1 MSNSNEII
9 DPALETND
17 MMVLVMA
24 EIQRKKIAGHHI
36 NSFNSLCK
44 KGIPQIVKD
53 LFEVNINQLKNE
65 RNKTDED
72 KLIDHFSIKVIFTD
86 SRVETPT
93 FFNETNTK
101 NQALWP
107 ALARLKGL
115 TYSGSIYISAK
126 VTAIATL
133 KDGSTRER
141 EAEVKDIYIG
151 AIPIMIGSEKC
162 YTYNQD
168 RAALKNMHEDPQDN
182 GGYFIIRGGEWSI
195 DSQENLVIN
204 SFHVY
209 RNMHANEVA
218 RGTFQSKP
226 GDAFENSYYM
236 VIRYLQNGALTAQI
250 TLNKEQSFEVPF
262 FLLFRAFGMNRDD
275 EILNHIV
282 YGLDNKDPV
291 TLHMLNVLTRA
302 MKTTVGGTNDRFAD
316 LVNPTTVEAAVASV
330 NSAAILERFSNIIYE
345 YTISGAYKKDENA
358 IKYIVNNTQN
368 QIDRIF
374 FPHIGTGPATRL
386 KKLRFFGHLINK
398 LLRVELGVLEGTD
411 RDSFKNKRVQAAG
424 VSLAKA
430 FKANFNTIV
439 VRDIK
444 KNLQRDFR
452 GNSFS
457 SIQLAEC
464 IRSAVMPRDLEKVMT
479 QSITSGNKTITV
491 RRNETTNRISSQ
503 QLYRKNDLH
512 VKSVANTIST
522 TNSSAAKKTERAEEM
537 RKVHP
542 TYIGY
547 IAITQSADTGE
558 KVGMSKQLAC
568 MASICEAS
576 SSEILKNHLLSDEEV
591 IPLDNLIDP
600 SLVTSKKLT
609 KIFVNGD
616 WVGFCEEGYK
626 LAAKYRTLRRTG
638 RIHQFTTIVW
648 ELLVRE
654 IHFWV
659 DVGRLIRPLVIV
671 YNNLNEILAAAAK
684 KRDRNKSAAERD
696 KISIPPFRQWIKL
709 TKNHI
714 NLLISGRI
722 TIDNLREDGILEY
735 ITPEELEGLYLAES
749 LKILKE
755 AAGNITKQYTHC
767 DIEQAIFGI
776 IELSSPNTN
785 HTPATRICMST
796 NQKKQ
801 SNSWFALN
809 WPYRI
814 DKNSF
819 LQYYCDTPI
828 VKVFSDAIVYPSGQ
842 NVMIAYQVAA
852 WNQEDSAIVKKSAI
866 DRGLFAGSK
875 FYFEK
880 TELEKDESFGNPDLT
895 KTINIKAEA
904 NYACTEKGFV
914 KEGTIVNKGD
924 VLIIKHAKLPKAE
937 KGKLYDDRSIV
948 YKFAEPAI
956 VEKVVVT
963 LNDEKKSMARV
974 KLRMIRPLQVGDKIS
989 SRSGNKSIV
998 ALIVPDADM
1007 PYTEDGQ
1014 IPDII
1019 INSHALPTR
1028 MTVGQFIETLQGAYC
1043 SMKGGLLDATP
1054 FAEKD
1059 INAMIDEAEKK
1070 YGITNAGHQRMY
1082 NGRTGIWM
1090 DAFIF
1095 CGIVSY
1101 QRLQKFALDQSYAM
1115 ETGPTCVLTRQPMD
1129 GKAKGGGMRIGG
1141 ISPKV
1146 AINFLFILSKKGNAR
1161 LVIMCFFFY

>member
-1 MSNSNEII
+1 MAESTDNQ
-9 DPALETND
+9 LKTND
-17 MMVLVMA
+17 MMALVMA
-24 EIQRKKIAGHHI
+24 EIRRKGIAGHHI
-36 NSFNSLCK
+36 NSFNSLCE
-44 KGIPQIVKD
+44 KGIPQIVKE
-53 LFEVNINQLKNE
+53 LFEVNINMLKNE
-65 RNKTDED
+65 RTKTDED

-86 SRVETPT
+86 SRIEQPTYFSETDSR
-93 FFNETNTK
+93 
-101 NQALWP
+101 NQPLHP
-107 ALARLKGL
+107 SRARVKGL
-115 TYSGSIYISAK
+115 TYSGNVFISAK
-126 VTAIATL
+126 ITAVATL
-133 KDGSTRER
+133 KDGTTRER
-141 EAEVKDIYIG
+141 EAEVKDIHIG
-151 AIPIMIGSEKC
+151 AIPIMIGSKLC

-168 RAALKNMHEDPQDN
+168 RVALKNMFEDPQDN

-236 VIRYLQNGALTAQI
+236 VVRYLQNGALTAQI

-302 MKTTVGGTNDRFAD
+302 MKTPVGGNNDRFAD
-316 LVNPTTVEAAVASV
+316 MVLPETSEQAAAA
-330 NSAAILERFSNIIYE
+330 NSPAAILERFANIILE
-345 YTISGAYKKDENA
+345 YTLAGTYKRDENA
-358 IKYIVNNTQN
+358 MKYVTNVTQN

-374 FPHIGTGPATRL
+374 FPHIGTGPAYRL

-398 LLRVELGVLEGTD
+398 LIRVEMGVLEGTD

-444 KNLQRDFR
+444 KNIQRDFR

-457 SIQLAEC
+457 AIQLADC
-464 IRSAVMPRDLEKVMT
+464 VRAAVAPRDLEKVMT

-512 VKSVANTIST
+512 VKSVANTITT

-576 SSEILKNHLLSDEEV
+576 SSEILKMKLLSDGDM
-591 IPLDNLIDP
+591 IPLDALKDP
-600 SLVTSKKLT
+600 ADVSRHNLT
-609 KIFVNGD
+609 KIMVNGD
-616 WVGFCEEGYK
+616 FIGFCRDGHK
-626 LAAKYRTLRRTG
+626 FVAKYRNYRRG
-638 RIHQFTTIVW
+638 GSIDAFTTIVW
-648 ELLVRE
+648 ELLIRE
-654 IHFWV
+654 IYFWV
-659 DVGRLIRPLVIV
+659 DVGRLIRPLCIV
-671 YNNLNEILAAAAK
+671 YNNLAEIEAAAAK
-684 KRDRNKSAAERD
+684 KRAAKTPAERD
-696 KISIPPFRQWIKL
+696 GIKMPAFRQWLKL
-709 TKNHI
+709 RKDHI
-714 NLLISGRI
+714 NALITGHA
-722 TIDNLREDGILEY
+722 TIDDLRAEGIIEY
-735 ITPEELEGLYLAES
+735 ITPEELECLYLAES
-749 LKILKE
+749 LKVLRE
-755 AAGNITKQYTHC
+755 NGGNITRQYTHC

-842 NVMIAYQVAA
+842 NVFIAYQVAA
-852 WNQEDSAIVKKSAI
+852 WNQEDSAIVKKSAV
-866 DRGLFAGSK
+866 DRGMFLGSK

-880 TELEKDESFGNPDLT
+880 TELDRDESFGNPDLT
-895 KTINIKAEA
+895 KTINIKADA
-904 NYACTEKGFV
+904 NYSITENGFV
-914 KEGTIVNKGD
+914 REGAVVNKGD
-924 VLIIKHAKLPKAE
+924 VLIVKHAKLPKAE
-937 KGKLYDDRSIV
+937 EGNLYDDRSVV
-948 YKFAEPAI
+948 YKFAEPAV
-956 VEKVVVT
+956 VEKVVTT
-963 LNDEKKSMARV
+963 LNDEKKATCRV

-1014 IPDII
+1014 VPDII

-1028 MTVGQFIETLQGAYC
+1028 MTVGQFIETLQGGYC
-1043 SMKGGLLDATP
+1043 AMKGGLLDATP

-1059 INAMIDEAEKK
+1059 LNAMIDEADKK
-1070 YGITNAGHQRMY
+1070 YGITNAGHRRMF
-1082 NGRTGIWM
+1082 NGRTGVWM

-1095 CGIVSY
+1095 CGIVGY
-1101 QRLQKFALDQSYAM
+1101 QRLQKFVLDQSYAM
-1115 ETGPTCVLTRQPMD
+1115 ETGPTCLLTRQPMD
-1129 GKAKGGGMRIGG
+1129 GKAKGGGMRIGR
-1141 ISPKV
+1141 ILPKV
-1146 AINFLFILSKKGNAR
+1146 AISLFDKIIGGMKCG
-1161 LVIMCFFFY
+1161 LVAIHFSFSIC